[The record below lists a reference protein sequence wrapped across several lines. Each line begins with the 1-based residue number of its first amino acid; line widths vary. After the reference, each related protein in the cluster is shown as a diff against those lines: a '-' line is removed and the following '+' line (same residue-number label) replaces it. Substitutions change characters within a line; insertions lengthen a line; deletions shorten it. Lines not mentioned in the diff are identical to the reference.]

1 MTDKTTRLYLPAVMS
16 ALLLGTAPAYANSSS
31 EPVWDFGFHGY
42 VNAHAVF
49 ADCDDSGA
57 VVAGNALLCTGED
70 ATSVSNGYS
79 PASFQ
84 FSAST
89 QREGFDIKAVIA
101 IEPGTTDNSAFNGN
115 GDNRAYRAFFTV
127 GNAELGTIK
136 VGRDY
141 GVFGIDV
148 VLEDMAL
155 GGVGAPASIRSP
167 LNTTLGAAGYGYVF
181 ADRLSQIT
189 YSRQFGEQWQ
199 ADIGI
204 FQPLDPVSFGGN
216 GYVGDSGS
224 ERPGIHGRLRYNYE
238 QGFVS
243 STFYNQD
250 VSTPSGSYSARGIDI
265 TAALQLGDTRFM
277 ASAFDG
283 QGFGYYGLLIDA
295 ADSNGAPRD
304 SSGWLAQATHTIGA
318 TKFGINYGVS
328 QVDLAGV
335 DTLAQV
341 EQQSKASIGVWHTL
355 WSMFTISG
363 EVSRMDAESH
373 AGDSIENTAISVG
386 LALSF

>member
-1 MTDKTTRLYLPAVMS
+1 MTHKTTRLYLPSIIAALMAGS
-16 ALLLGTAPAYANSSS
+16 AHAATENAA
-31 EPVWDFGFHGY
+31 WDFNFHGY

-89 QREGFDIKAVIA
+89 QREGFDITAMLAV
-101 IEPGTTDNSAFNGN
+101 EPGTTDNSAFNGN

-127 GNAELGTIK
+127 GNAEMGTLK

-155 GGVGAPASIRSP
+155 GGVGAPAAIRSP

-189 YSRQFGEQWQ
+189 YSRQLGDNFQ
-199 ADIGI
+199 ADIGL

-224 ERPGIHGRLRYNYE
+224 ERPGIHGRLRYNHDKGYI
-238 QGFVS
+238 S
-243 STFYNQD
+243 STFYSQD
-250 VSTPSGSYSARGIDI
+250 VATPSGDYTARGIDV
-265 TAALQLGDTRFM
+265 TAALQLGDTRLA

-283 QGFGYYGLLIDA
+283 QGFGYYGLLIDG
-295 ADSNGAPRD
+295 ADINGTPRD
-304 SSGWLAQATHTIGA
+304 TSGWFTQVTHMMGA
-318 TKFGINYGVS
+318 TKLGFNYGVS
-328 QVDLAGV
+328 KVDLAGV
-335 DTLAQV
+335 DTQIQV
-341 EQQSKASIGVWHTL
+341 EQQTKASLGVYHTL
-355 WSMFTISG
+355 WSMFTVSG
-363 EVSRMDAESH
+363 ELSRMEAESH
-373 AGDSIENTAISVG
+373 ANESIENTAFSVG